1 MKQVTF
7 DITTTITH
15 SLTHDQ
21 QNMNKVIIEMVHKV
35 NTYVSQDMNIIIEMF
50 HMFNGKTKSLKC
62 FISV

>member
-21 QNMNKVIIEMVHKV
+21 QNVNKVIIEM
-35 NTYVSQDMNIIIEMF
+35 NGSQGEHFMF
-50 HMFNGKTKSLKC
+50 LKT
-62 FISV
+62 